1 MIQQIHSWVST
12 PQKRWKLKKKKKKE
26 KMKTLIQK
34 DTHTPN
40 VNRGTIYSSQDK
52 EAT

>member
-1 MIQQIHSWVST
+1 MIPQIHSSIYSS
-12 PQKRWKLKKKKKKE
+12 E

-40 VNRGTIYSSQDK
+40 AHRGAIYSSQDK